1 MVLKIVGAIFVI
13 AGCGCVGF
21 KTALNYRRDEKALE
35 QLVSILD
42 FMHCQLQ
49 YQLTPLPSL
58 CRQVTTNFK
67 YTPGSL
73 FEELATQ
80 MELQSYDSI
89 GQCMTAILYK
99 KRTIPS
105 ITRAKLIQLG
115 NSMGRFDLD
124 GQLKGLDA
132 LRQDCMRI
140 LDDMRTNRDVRLRS
154 YQTLGLCAGTAL
166 AILFI

>member
-21 KTALNYRRDEKALE
+21 KTAFNFRRDENALE

-42 FMHCQLQ
+42 FMYCQLQ

-58 CRQVTTNFK
+58 CRQIATDFRNM
-67 YTPGSL
+67 PGCIL
-73 FEELATQ
+73 GELATKI
-80 MELQSYDSI
+80 ELQSSTSI
-89 GQCMTAILYK
+89 GQCMASILSG
-99 KRTIPS
+99 KRTIPA
-105 ITRAKLIQLG
+105 ITRTKLMHLG
-115 NSMGRFDLD
+115 NSLGRFDLE
-124 GQLKGLDA
+124 GQLKGLEA

-140 LDDMRTNRDVRLRS
+140 LDDMRTNRDIRLRS